1 VTRLYC
7 AADRAIDAITALKDD
22 PHSAMEVVLHTVASI
37 DWHRRSV
44 PRDEGVVLL
53 IREVVRRLRL
63 IDEHCVAEHG

>member
-1 VTRLYC
+1 
-7 AADRAIDAITALKDD
+7 
-22 PHSAMEVVLHTVASI
+22 MEVVLHTVASI